1 VERTK
6 RIRWPPEWPDPSPG
20 HRTRPALVEQEDAEH
35 EFRRQKRPATMQDD
49 YQKVLR
55 ALSDKKL
62 NEAVRKKMRN
72 QELKQA
78 EEYRQKHGRNPPI
91 VLFPSN
97 D

>member
-1 VERTK
+1 
-6 RIRWPPEWPDPSPG
+6 
-20 HRTRPALVEQEDAEH
+20 
-35 EFRRQKRPATMQDD
+35 MQDD